1 MNAILCYKQSLE
13 KLSSSRNNGFQIQAL
28 GSLPARHVRP
38 HSCYGRRKLEGAG
51 IKNETRILCQ
61 ADGSINRVFRTITDP
76 CWPSNCSCLF
86 GILSCSMIR
95 SLTGKYQKGVV
106 DKSRE
111 EIGWEDGLESEC
123 KLFVRFEQCVFF
135 YNFLGNCWILSCRET
150 RESWH
155 TATVDMGR
163 KTIVSKAIDRI
174 CELSFFI
181 SSERPVFACAS
192 FVLSLDS
199 FRLVWLSW
207 SEKKLQT

>member
-1 MNAILCYKQSLE
+1 MLYISGGRKARIPKPVAIPKELVNIPRFADIDSLVTSQVRMNAILCYKQSLE

-111 EIGWEDGLESEC
+111 EIG
-123 KLFVRFEQCVFF
+123 
-135 YNFLGNCWILSCRET
+135 
-150 RESWH
+150 
-155 TATVDMGR
+155 
-163 KTIVSKAIDRI
+163 
-174 CELSFFI
+174 
-181 SSERPVFACAS
+181 
-192 FVLSLDS
+192 
-199 FRLVWLSW
+199 
-207 SEKKLQT
+207 